1 MDSSRVF
8 HECTGEQNQVVLRH
22 PIIHFPTS
30 LGDGSEWV
38 SEQAKEWAQR
48 SARAKRV
55 VWNNNYLI
63 STYGKICSCRYL
75 RQIWHQHV
83 FPLLTPD
90 EEKKKVFPS
99 SSRRQ
104 FWNRCYRCHSLLSP
118 AVIYLSAVSIS
129 RKRKMQKYVTFDS
142 RNMLTIENI
151 EIEKVL
157 WYTRGTGTPI
167 YWLIFT
173 GWLVFRKDWTC
184 ARRLISNQ

>member
-1 MDSSRVF
+1 MHWGTKPGRF
-8 HECTGEQNQVVLRH
+8 E
-22 PIIHFPTS
+22 TS
-30 LGDGSEWV
+30 NHSLSHKLGRREWV
-38 SEQAKEWAQR
+38 SERASER
-48 SARAKRV
+48 MSAAERASKASSV
-55 VWNNNYLI
+55 EQQLSHFYIWENLFLSLFAADLT
-63 STYGKICSCRYL
+63 STC
-75 RQIWHQHV
+75 
-83 FPLLTPD
+83 FPPPYSWWRK
-90 EEKKKVFPS
+90 KKKVFPS

-173 GWLVFRKDWTC
+173 GWLVFRKDWTW